1 MATVIRNNVPVR
13 NEINRIEEELKMSE
27 EMATYW
33 FNKMYELGIIHEV
46 LRQEGVIK

>member
-1 MATVIRNNVPVR
+1 
-13 NEINRIEEELKMSE
+13 MSE

-46 LRQEGVIK
+46 LRQEGVIKWVTFIKAT